1 MPINKI
7 THVCLTH
14 DKVRARNEKM
24 LEDAKNGMSQEQ
36 LAEKYQIC
44 VSTVRYSLKD
54 FYKEQARQ
62 KNAKKEAWQT
72 QMIHEYENG
81 AKSPELLKKYGISG
95 TLFYRILHTHGKNG
109 RKIHSKCRINAGEKR
124 NAEMFKKYKNGVPVE
139 EIAREY
145 GLKKGSVYRAM
156 KQYTP
161 KTRRKKKQQGKE

>member
-1 MPINKI
+1 
-7 THVCLTH
+7 
-14 DKVRARNEKM
+14 
-24 LEDAKNGMSQEQ
+24 
-36 LAEKYQIC
+36 
-44 VSTVRYSLKD
+44 
-54 FYKEQARQ
+54 
-62 KNAKKEAWQT
+62 
-72 QMIHEYENG
+72 MIHEYENG